1 MRHTITV
8 DIINEKAIKLMQDLE
23 SLQLIRLH
31 TEDESDLERK
41 QHVKNYKGALSPQ
54 SVHEIN
60 EQLKSLRNGA

>member
-8 DIINEKAIKLMQDLE
+8 DIINEKAIKLLQDLE

-41 QHVKNYKGALSPQ
+41 QRVKDYKGAFSPQ

-60 EQLKSLRNGA
+60 EQLKSLRKGA